1 MLVNSLTKTYIMN
14 VKGILDVGV
23 LTNRRTASYTLAID
37 DSTKIVEMNVASSN
51 NLTVPPNS
59 TVAFPIGTQVM
70 VSWYGVGQPTIVAG
84 SGVTL
89 RSTGGALKI
98 AERYSVVTLIKIAT
112 NEWYVV
118 GNLTT

>member
-1 MLVNSLTKTYIMN
+1 MN
-14 VKGILDVGV
+14 LQGIFNVQILPN
-23 LTNRRTASYTLAID
+23 TRTASYTLVLD
-37 DSTKIVEMNVASSN
+37 DATKLIEMNVATGN
-51 NLTVPPNS
+51 TVTVPPNAS
-59 TVAFPIGTQVM
+59 VAYPIGTEIL

-98 AERYSVVTLIKIAT
+98 AERYSVISLIKRAT